1 MKFNEKLVLNSYL
14 LSLFG
19 VDSFEDFVKELKDSR
34 LEELDEND
42 NSLFYHSLK
51 DKLISYIQILHI
63 NFLKIKITFE
73 NGKGTLG
80 CLLSQLLLKE

>member
-19 VDSFEDFVKELKDSR
+19 VDSLEELAKDLKDAR

-42 NSLFYHSLK
+42 NSLFYHELK
-51 DKLISYIQILHI
+51 D
-63 NFLKIKITFE
+63 T
-73 NGKGTLG
+73 
-80 CLLSQLLLKE
+80 